1 MSKTQDFTLTKS
13 PTVSVHGFPSCSYNV
28 VATGPRLPRTLSV
41 LRRLTHYAV
50 YFVHLGH
57 IADSTFNVSQTIC
70 SIYSM
75 CDCGAWS
82 LVEYTPTPTP
92 SLGFSSIRGRSVFS
106 GFRCVHVRVR
116 PDLSMREGMM
126 HVNTDPQVYS
136 MKFMCH
142 QASQ

>member
-13 PTVSVHGFPSCSYNV
+13 PTVSVHGFPSRAYRV
-28 VATGPRLPRTLSV
+28 VGTGPKLTRTLSV

-82 LVEYTPTPTP
+82 LVEYTPTP
-92 SLGFSSIRGRSVFS
+92 SLGRSVFS

-142 QASQ
+142 QASQWDTRLSR